1 MLRGTKRLLLQAWP
15 LLPSSPD
22 PGGAPFSF
30 RGWQGYLWAGQ
41 GNRRRWNPRPP
52 ARLPPA
58 LRLSARAEPGIHF
71 PALSD
76 HSYHLS
82 FQLGFLKHTDHLK
95 KQTLPAPNSPLQ
107 APKPPDP
114 GYSSH
119 SHNSQGGS
127 PASAAPS
134 ASLQPPRAPSAP
146 HPSSHPATA
155 SALPVLRHP
164 DTLPSD
170 HPLRRLRHTSAP
182 DSRPRL
188 PRPAPRPGPSS
199 PASAS
204 AAASPAASRPR
215 LTSALRAQRPPRRPR
230 PAHAGGWGW
239 GRSARLPAGSRPPSC
254 SPAAP
259 QGSGPLL
266 CVSFGHGGAEVTEVA
281 GEGGGREGVLGRMR
295 EREAGAAIFVPG
307 GGRVLA
313 LQRLNAERS

>member
-1 MLRGTKRLLLQAWP
+1 MLRGAKRLLLQAWP

-22 PGGAPFSF
+22 PGGAPSSF

-127 PASAAPS
+127 PASLLHQLLYSLHAP
-134 ASLQPPRAPSAP
+134 LQHPIHPPILRQPPLSPCSGTPTLFPPIIHSAASVTPQLPTPGPVFPAP
-146 HPSSHPATA
+146 HPDPA
-155 SALPVLRHP
+155 
-164 DTLPSD
+164 
-170 HPLRRLRHTSAP
+170 
-182 DSRPRL
+182 
-188 PRPAPRPGPSS
+188 RPAPRPRPQPHPPLPPGLASPQRSALSARPGGPVLPMPGAGAGGARLGS
-199 PASAS
+199 PRAPAPP
-204 AAASPAASRPR
+204 AAAP
-215 LTSALRAQRPPRRPR
+215 LPPRA
-230 PAHAGGWGW
+230 PARYFVSVSATAG
-239 GRSARLPAGSRPPSC
+239 RK
-254 SPAAP
+254 
-259 QGSGPLL
+259 
-266 CVSFGHGGAEVTEVA
+266 
-281 GEGGGREGVLGRMR
+281 
-295 EREAGAAIFVPG
+295 
-307 GGRVLA
+307 
-313 LQRLNAERS
+313 